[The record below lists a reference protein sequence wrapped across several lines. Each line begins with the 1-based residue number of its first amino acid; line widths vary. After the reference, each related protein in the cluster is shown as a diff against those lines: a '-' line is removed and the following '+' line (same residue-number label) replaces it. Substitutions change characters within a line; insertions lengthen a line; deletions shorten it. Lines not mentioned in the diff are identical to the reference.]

1 MTSKDVREHETISAE
16 KALSI
21 AEALFNAH
29 YSEAS
34 FAYAAGSIMRGEGTH
49 LSDIDFVVVYDH
61 LEAACRESL
70 VYKGVPVEVFNH
82 DPETLGWFINDD
94 IERGQP
100 GLLSMVAEGVIIGD
114 RRPLA
119 EQLQSEARARLEQG
133 PPPLSTEALNALRY
147 EITDA
152 LDDLQ
157 GDRPHAETLAIG
169 AVLYPKLA
177 ELALRGRHQWNGATK
192 WLPRLLTNV
201 DAELANEFDTSFRTL
216 FTTGAVGPVVALIE
230 EELSRQGGR
239 YFDGDRRLAP
249 ASWRIAR

>member
-1 MTSKDVREHETISAE
+1 MTSKDVWEHGVISSEQALTIAGE
-16 KALSI
+16 L
-21 AEALFNAH
+21 LDTH
-29 YSEAS
+29 YPEAS

-49 LSDIDFVVVYDH
+49 LSDIDFVVVFDH
-61 LEAACRESL
+61 LEAACRESR

-94 IERGQP
+94 VERGQP
-100 GLLSMVAEGVIIGD
+100 GLLSMVAEGVIIGH
-114 RRPLA
+114 RNPLA
-119 EQLQSEARARLEQG
+119 EQLQREAKVRLEQG
-133 PPPLSTEALNALRY
+133 PPPLSTAALNTLRY
-147 EITDA
+147 DITDA

-157 GDRPHAETLAIG
+157 GDRPLVETLAIG

-177 ELALRGRHQWNGATK
+177 ELALRGRHRWNGATK
-192 WLPRLLTNV
+192 WLPRLLSKV
-201 DAELANEFDTSFRTL
+201 DADLAVKFDTSFRTL
-216 FTTGAVGPVVALIE
+216 FTSGAVGPVVALVE